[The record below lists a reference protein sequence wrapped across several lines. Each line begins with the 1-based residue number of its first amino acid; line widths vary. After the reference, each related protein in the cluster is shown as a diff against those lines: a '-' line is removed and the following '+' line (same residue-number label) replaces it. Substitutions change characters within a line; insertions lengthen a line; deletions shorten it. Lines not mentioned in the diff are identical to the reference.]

1 MKFTDPIV
9 FTPKVKPP
17 SSSWW
22 ATPDAQATREGFQRQ
37 ARAEENRI
45 CGNER
50 FGGRKMTHD
59 KFQQSAKR
67 K

>member
-1 MKFTDPIV
+1 MKFTDPIPV
-9 FTPKVKPP
+9 VPKKIPP
-17 SSSWW
+17 KNSWW

>member
-17 SSSWW
+17 TSSWW
-22 ATPDAQATREGFQRQ
+22 ATPDAQATREGFQAK

-45 CGNER
+45 VGNSR
-50 FGGRKMTHD
+50 FGGAKTVID

>member
-1 MKFTDPIV
+1 MKFTDPLP

-22 ATPDAQATREGFQRQ
+22 ATTEAQATREGFQRQ

-45 CGNER
+45 VGNER
-50 FGGRKMTHD
+50 FGGRKNVID